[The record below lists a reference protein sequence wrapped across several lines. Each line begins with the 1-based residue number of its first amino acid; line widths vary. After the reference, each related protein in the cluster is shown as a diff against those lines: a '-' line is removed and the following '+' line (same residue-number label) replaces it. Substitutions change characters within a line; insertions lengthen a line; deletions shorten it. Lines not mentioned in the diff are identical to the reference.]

1 MALAARN
8 SQTFDRGYSESTRD
22 VMRSLWRVIN
32 NDPTQQAAPPDGIDF
47 RELQNTLE
55 MVRESIG
62 VERERVRELQERI
75 AELEPFEAAYASEKR
90 VSAELRADRDCWRG
104 QAMLMAEIL
113 PKR

>member
-1 MALAARN
+1 MAAPARN
-8 SQTFDRGYSESTRD
+8 QQTFERDYSDSTRD

-32 NDPTQQAAPPDGIDF
+32 NDPTEHAPPPHRIDF
-47 RELQNTLE
+47 QELQNTLE
-55 MVRESIG
+55 RVRESIG

-75 AELEPFEAAYASEKR
+75 AELEPFETAYATEKQ
-90 VSAELRADRDCWRG
+90 VNSELRADRDCWRG